1 MFVLMISAFYKKNYH
16 LTLILILVLKI
27 HNRVDD
33 ADEFVHYHVN
43 TLMDVLLVDLYK
55 LILVHRDMHDR
66 DVHGHDDH
74 DDRDDHD
81 DHL

>member
-1 MFVLMISAFYKKNYH
+1 MQLFYFYINND

-27 HNRVDD
+27 HSQVDD

-43 TLMDVLLVDLYK
+43 ILKDVLLVGLYK
-55 LILVHRDMHDR
+55 LILVHRGMHDR
-66 DVHGHDDH
+66 DVHDHDGHGGHDV
-74 DDRDDHD
+74 HD